1 MRNWRI
7 ISTIAAVVFATLA
20 GVLVWKYLTNA
31 DHRAEAKK
39 DLVPVLVAKNK
50 IARGTVF
57 DAIVTDKLYEQKD
70 VPKDSLA
77 PGQIEP
83 ASADQLLNLYKG
95 KVAATDIFAG
105 TPLVSEQFVQSSQ
118 LVSTVAG
125 AIPKGKEAIT
135 VNLDQTHAVGGFVT
149 PGDEVNVLVHLPV
162 TGSDGNQSQVTRVPD
177 PRREGDRSRRFD
189 GAADQRHDRAA
200 GRDRRQHDD
209 DAAAGPADQPHH
221 AAGHTAPGRADRPRR
236 GDGLD
241 LAEPEPAGLHRRRLQ
256 EPRGDRG
263 ASSTCS
269 TSRSTRRSAEAA
281 CSRTCRQPPTWPSEI
296 GPSETRP
303 NEIDKERGLPRE
315 ATVMENTSPTT
326 RAGAQRYRVLAV
338 EPDERMRTRMTLEL
352 AGIVPVPAASY
363 DEVTREI
370 VPGEATVVVFGPS
383 LAGQNGFDAA
393 QRLSRTFPEAG
404 VVLLAEELTLPLLQE
419 ALRSGVRDAV
429 DDRRG

>member
-1 MRNWRI
+1 VRNWRI

-135 VNLDQTHAVGGFVT
+135 INLDQTHAVGGFVT

-162 TGSDGNQSQVTRVPD
+162 AGTDGKQSQVSAFLIPGVKVIAVGGSTVLPTNGTTAQQVATDGNTTTTQPQVQPTSLITLQVTPRQAEQIVHGVETGSLWLSLNPPD
-177 PRREGDRSRRFD
+177 FTAGDFKNPAEIVDQFNLFDQPLDEAQRRGGMQQDLPS
-189 GAADQRHDRAA
+189 AADVA
-200 GRDRRQHDD
+200 
-209 DAAAGPADQPHH
+209 
-221 AAGHTAPGRADRPRR
+221 
-236 GDGLD
+236 
-241 LAEPEPAGLHRRRLQ
+241 
-256 EPRGDRG
+256 
-263 ASSTCS
+263 
-269 TSRSTRRSAEAA
+269 
-281 CSRTCRQPPTWPSEI
+281 
-296 GPSETRP
+296 
-303 NEIDKERGLPRE
+303 K
-315 ATVMENTSPTT
+315 
-326 RAGAQRYRVLAV
+326 
-338 EPDERMRTRMTLEL
+338 
-352 AGIVPVPAASY
+352 
-363 DEVTREI
+363 
-370 VPGEATVVVFGPS
+370 
-383 LAGQNGFDAA
+383 
-393 QRLSRTFPEAG
+393 
-404 VVLLAEELTLPLLQE
+404 
-419 ALRSGVRDAV
+419 
-429 DDRRG
+429 

>member
-189 GAADQRHDRAA
+189 GAADQRHDREQVATDGNTTTTQPQAQPTSLITLQVTPRQAEQIVHGVETGSIWLSLNPPDFTA
-200 GRDRRQHDD
+200 GDFKN
-209 DAAAGPADQPHH
+209 PAEIVDQFNLFDQPLNE
-221 AAGHTAPGRADRPRR
+221 AQRR
-236 GDGLD
+236 GGLQQD
-241 LAEPEPAGLHRRRLQ
+241 LP
-256 EPRGDRG
+256 
-263 ASSTCS
+263 
-269 TSRSTRRSAEAA
+269 SAADVA
-281 CSRTCRQPPTWPSEI
+281 
-296 GPSETRP
+296 
-303 NEIDKERGLPRE
+303 K
-315 ATVMENTSPTT
+315 
-326 RAGAQRYRVLAV
+326 
-338 EPDERMRTRMTLEL
+338 
-352 AGIVPVPAASY
+352 
-363 DEVTREI
+363 
-370 VPGEATVVVFGPS
+370 
-383 LAGQNGFDAA
+383 
-393 QRLSRTFPEAG
+393 
-404 VVLLAEELTLPLLQE
+404 
-419 ALRSGVRDAV
+419 
-429 DDRRG
+429 